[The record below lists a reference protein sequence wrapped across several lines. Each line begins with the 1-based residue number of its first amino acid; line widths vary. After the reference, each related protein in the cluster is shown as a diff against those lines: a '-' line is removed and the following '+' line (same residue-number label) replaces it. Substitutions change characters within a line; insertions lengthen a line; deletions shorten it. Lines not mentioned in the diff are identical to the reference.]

1 MGSLFELFGSIATL
15 LFSSLKD
22 ITEEEID
29 KNIKI
34 LHKYQWFQEYLDNE
48 NYMKLIYE
56 NDDVRHI
63 IGKLNIER
71 MRKNFY
77 QNKKR
82 KKIYKALQKN
92 SL

>member
-1 MGSLFELFGSIATL
+1 M
-15 LFSSLKD
+15 KD
-22 ITEEEID
+22 ITKKEID
-29 KNIKI
+29 KNIKF

-56 NDDVRHI
+56 NDDIRHI
-63 IGKLNIER
+63 IGKLNIDR
-71 MRKNFY
+71 MGNNFY
-77 QNKKR
+77 QNRKR